1 MSCHS
6 QSHPS
11 SFTTSCFHPLNT
23 DVEQPL
29 RLNNPFRYQ
38 PHPLALLAIK
48 HVQAYI
54 SGMQTWQEE
63 VAKGKMFGVLVVE
76 NQQQQLGFLAAY
88 SGQIEGKSDWS
99 GFVPAVFDYLQP
111 QGYFKKHEE
120 QITHINALVE
130 QEETDAGYLT
140 LKKELKCLEEEAQQA
155 LAAFQNRMKV
165 AKRNRDHLRQISS
178 LSAEKE
184 AELIRESQFMKAEL
198 RRIKHRWEAVLADK
212 RAELAQHDE
221 RIRRLKDQRKQQS
234 DALQRWLFTH
244 FVMLNAQ
251 GEQRNLLDIFAETPQ
266 HVPPAGAGECCA
278 PKLLQYAYQ
287 HHYKPITMAEF
298 WWGASPKATIRH
310 HGACY
315 PACRGKCL
323 PILRFMLQGLEVD
336 DEYPDDAE
344 PMQLQVVYEDDDL
357 VVVNKPAGLLSV
369 PGRSS
374 RPSVLSI
381 LREIMPQDMP
391 LHAVHRLD
399 MATSGL
405 LIVAKNMKVYHH
417 LQAHFKAHTIQ
428 KEYIAVLD
436 GKVTQTDGSI
446 NLPLRPDLLDRPR
459 QIVDCVHGKPAVT
472 FYRVLSV
479 HQGKTL
485 LVLSPK
491 TGRTHQLRMHCA
503 HQEGL
508 NCPILG
514 DELYGHQADRLYLHA
529 ASITFIHPTSGK
541 HMTLK
546 APIPD
551 CFNNVK

>member
-1 MSCHS
+1 M
-6 QSHPS
+6 
-11 SFTTSCFHPLNT
+11 
-23 DVEQPL
+23 

-48 HVQAYI
+48 CVQEYI
-54 SGMQTWQEE
+54 PSMRTWQGE
-63 VAKGKMFGVLVVE
+63 VEKGKMFGVLVVE
-76 NQQQQLGFLAAY
+76 DQHQQLGFLAAY
-88 SGQIEGKSDWS
+88 SGQIEGKSNWA

-120 QITHINALVE
+120 QITHINAQVE
-130 QEETDAGYLT
+130 QQERDAGYLT
-140 LKKELKCLEEEAQQA
+140 LKQELKCLENEAQQA
-155 LAAFQNRMKV
+155 FAAFQNRLKE
-165 AKRNRDHLRQISS
+165 AKRKRDLLRKTSP
-178 LSAEKE
+178 LSAEEK

-198 RRIKHRWEAVLADK
+198 HRIKHRWATVLTDK
-212 RAELAQHDE
+212 RAELAQHDD
-221 RIRRLKDQRKQQS
+221 RIRRLKEERRQRS
-234 DALQRWLFTH
+234 DTLQWWLFTH
-244 FVMLNAQ
+244 FVMLNAR
-251 GEQRNLLDIFAETPQ
+251 GEQRTLLDIFAETPQ
-266 HVPPAGAGECCA
+266 RVPPAGAGECCA

-287 HHYKPITMAEF
+287 HHYKPIAMAEF
-298 WWGASPKATIRH
+298 WWGASPKTTIRH
-310 HGACY
+310 HGECY

-336 DEYPDDAE
+336 DEYPKDAE
-344 PMQLQVVYEDDDL
+344 PMQLKAVYEDDDL

-381 LREIMPQDMP
+381 LRETIPQDMP

-417 LQAHFKAHTIQ
+417 LQAQFKAHTIQ

-436 GKVTQTDGSI
+436 GEVTQKEGSI

-459 QIVDCVHGKPAVT
+459 QTVDHVHGKSAIT
-472 FYRVLSV
+472 FYHVLSV
-479 HQGKTL
+479 YQGKTL
-485 LVLSPK
+485 LALSPM

-514 DELYGHQADRLYLHA
+514 DELYGHLADRLYLHA
-529 ASITFIHPTSGK
+529 ASITFIHPTSGRR
-541 HMTLK
+541 MTLS
-546 APIPD
+546 APTPD
-551 CFNNVK
+551 CFNNIK

>member
-1 MSCHS
+1 MPNHPLL
-6 QSHPS
+6 HPS
-11 SFTTSCFHPLNT
+11 SFTTSCFHPLNAN
-23 DVEQPL
+23 VERPL

-48 HVQAYI
+48 CVQEYI
-54 SGMQTWQEE
+54 PSMRTWQGE
-63 VAKGKMFGVLVVE
+63 VERGKMFGVLVVE
-76 NQQQQLGFLAAY
+76 DQHQQLGFLAAY
-88 SGQIEGKSDWS
+88 SGQIEGKSNWA

-120 QITHINALVE
+120 RITHINALVE
-130 QEETDAGYLT
+130 HEERDAGYLAM
-140 LKKELKCLEEEAQQA
+140 KAELKCLENEAQQA
-155 LAAFQNRMKV
+155 FAAFQNRLKE
-165 AKRNRDHLRQISS
+165 AKLKRDLLRKTSP
-178 LSAEKE
+178 LSEEEE

-198 RRIKHRWEAVLADK
+198 RRIKHRWEAVLTDK
-212 RAELAQHDE
+212 RAGLAQHDD
-221 RIRRLKDQRKQQS
+221 RIGRLKEQRKQRS
-234 DALQRWLFTH
+234 DALQRWLFTN
-244 FVMLNAQ
+244 FVMLNAR
-251 GEQRNLLDIFAETPQ
+251 GEQRNLLNIFAETPQ

-287 HHYKPITMAEF
+287 HHYKPIAMAEF

-310 HGACY
+310 HGECY

-336 DEYPDDAE
+336 DEYPEDAE
-344 PMQLQVVYEDDDL
+344 PMRFQAVYEDDDL

-381 LREIMPQDMP
+381 LRETMPQDMP

-417 LQAHFKAHTIQ
+417 LQAQFKAHTIQ

-436 GKVTQTDGSI
+436 GEVTQKEGSI

-459 QIVDCVHGKPAVT
+459 QTVDHVHGKSAIT
-472 FYRVLSV
+472 FYHVLSV
-479 HQGKTL
+479 YQGKTL
-485 LVLSPK
+485 LALSPM

-514 DELYGHQADRLYLHA
+514 DELYGHLADRLYLHA
-529 ASITFIHPTSGK
+529 ASITFIHPTSGRR
-541 HMTLK
+541 MTLK
-546 APIPD
+546 APTPD
-551 CFNNVK
+551 CFNNIK

>member
-1 MSCHS
+1 MKCV
-6 QSHPS
+6 QEYIPS
-11 SFTTSCFHPLNT
+11 
-23 DVEQPL
+23 
-29 RLNNPFRYQ
+29 
-38 PHPLALLAIK
+38 
-48 HVQAYI
+48 
-54 SGMQTWQEE
+54 MQTWQEE
-63 VAKGKMFGVLVVE
+63 VERGKMFGVLVVE
-76 NQQQQLGFLAAY
+76 DQQQQLGFLAAY
-88 SGQIEGKSDWS
+88 SGQIEGKSNWA

-140 LKKELKCLEEEAQQA
+140 LKQELKCLEKEAQQA
-155 LAAFQNRMKV
+155 LAAFQNRLKE
-165 AKRNRDHLRQISS
+165 AKRKRDLLRKTSP
-178 LSAEKE
+178 LSEEEE

-198 RRIKHRWEAVLADK
+198 HRIKHRWATVLTDK
-212 RAELAQHDE
+212 RAELAQHDD
-221 RIRRLKDQRKQQS
+221 RIRRLKEERKQRS
-234 DALQRWLFTH
+234 DTLQRWLFTH
-244 FVMLNAQ
+244 FVMLNAR
-251 GEQRNLLDIFAETPQ
+251 GEQRNLLNIFTETPQ

-310 HGACY
+310 HGECY

-336 DEYPDDAE
+336 DEYPKDAE
-344 PMQLQVVYEDDDL
+344 PMQLQMVYEDGDL

-381 LREIMPQDMP
+381 LRETMPQDMP

-417 LQAHFKAHTIQ
+417 LQAQFKAHTIQ

-436 GKVTQTDGSI
+436 GEVTQKEGSI

-459 QIVDCVHGKPAVT
+459 QTVDHVHGKSAIT
-472 FYRVLSV
+472 FYHVLSV
-479 HQGKTL
+479 YQGKTL
-485 LVLSPK
+485 LALSPM

-514 DELYGHQADRLYLHA
+514 DELYGHLADRLYLHA
-529 ASITFIHPTSGK
+529 ASITFIHPTSGRR
-541 HMTLK
+541 MTLK
-546 APIPD
+546 APTPD
-551 CFNNVK
+551 CFNNIK

>member
-1 MSCHS
+1 M
-6 QSHPS
+6 
-11 SFTTSCFHPLNT
+11 
-23 DVEQPL
+23 

-184 AELIRESQFMKAEL
+184 GELIRESQFMKAEL
-198 RRIKHRWEAVLADK
+198 RRLKHRWATVLADK
-212 RAELAQHDE
+212 RAELARHDE
-221 RIRRLKDQRKQQS
+221 RMRRLKDQRKQQS

-244 FVMLNAQ
+244 FVMLNAR

-287 HHYKPITMAEF
+287 HHYMPITMAEF

-310 HGACY
+310 HGECY

-344 PMQLQVVYEDDDL
+344 PMQLQMVYEDDDL

-381 LREIMPQDMP
+381 LQEMMPQDMP

-417 LQAHFKAHTIQ
+417 LQAQFKAHTIQ

-436 GKVTQTDGSI
+436 GEVTQKNGSI
-446 NLPLRPDLLDRPR
+446 NLPLRPDFLDRPR
-459 QIVDCVHGKPAVT
+459 QMVDRVHGKSAIT
-472 FYRVLSV
+472 FYRVLAV
-479 HQGKTL
+479 YQGKTL
-485 LVLSPK
+485 LALSPM

-514 DELYGHQADRLYLHA
+514 DELYGHQGDRLYLHA

>member
-1 MSCHS
+1 M
-6 QSHPS
+6 
-11 SFTTSCFHPLNT
+11 
-23 DVEQPL
+23 
-29 RLNNPFRYQ
+29 
-38 PHPLALLAIK
+38 
-48 HVQAYI
+48 
-54 SGMQTWQEE
+54 
-63 VAKGKMFGVLVVE
+63 
-76 NQQQQLGFLAAY
+76 
-88 SGQIEGKSDWS
+88 
-99 GFVPAVFDYLQP
+99 
-111 QGYFKKHEE
+111 
-120 QITHINALVE
+120 
-130 QEETDAGYLT
+130 
-140 LKKELKCLEEEAQQA
+140 
-155 LAAFQNRMKV
+155 
-165 AKRNRDHLRQISS
+165 
-178 LSAEKE
+178 
-184 AELIRESQFMKAEL
+184 
-198 RRIKHRWEAVLADK
+198 ADK
-212 RAELAQHDE
+212 RAELAQYDE

-244 FVMLNAQ
+244 FVMLNAR

-266 HVPPAGAGECCA
+266 HIPPAGAGECCA

-310 HGACY
+310 HGECY

-344 PMQLQVVYEDDDL
+344 PMQLHVVYEDDDL

-374 RPSVLSI
+374 RSSVLSI

-417 LQAHFKAHTIQ
+417 LQAQFKAHTIQ

-436 GKVTQTDGSI
+436 GEVTQKDGSI

-459 QIVDCVHGKPAVT
+459 QIVDRVHGKPAIT

-485 LVLSPK
+485 LALSPM

-529 ASITFIHPTSGK
+529 ASITFIHPTSSK
-541 HMTLK
+541 HMTLN

-551 CFNNVK
+551 CFNNIK

>member
-1 MSCHS
+1 M
-6 QSHPS
+6 
-11 SFTTSCFHPLNT
+11 
-23 DVEQPL
+23 
-29 RLNNPFRYQ
+29 RLNNPFHYQ
-38 PHPLALLAIK
+38 PHPLALMAMK
-48 HVQAYI
+48 HVQEYI
-54 SGMQTWQEE
+54 QGMQRWQEE
-63 VAKGKMFGVLVVE
+63 VEKGKMFGVLVVE

-88 SGQIEGKSDWS
+88 SGQIEGKSDWA

-111 QGYFKKHEE
+111 HGYFKKHEE

-130 QEETDAGYLT
+130 QEEADVGYLA
-140 LKKELKCLEEEAQQA
+140 LKEALKCLEEEAQQA
-155 LAAFQNRMKV
+155 LAAFQNRLKE
-165 AKRNRDHLRQISS
+165 AKRKRDHLRKTSS
-178 LSAEKE
+178 LSMEKE

-198 RRIKHRWEAVLADK
+198 RRIKHRW
-212 RAELAQHDE
+212 
-221 RIRRLKDQRKQQS
+221 
-234 DALQRWLFTH
+234 
-244 FVMLNAQ
+244 
-251 GEQRNLLDIFAETPQ
+251 
-266 HVPPAGAGECCA
+266 
-278 PKLLQYAYQ
+278 AYQ

-310 HGACY
+310 HGECY

-344 PMQLQVVYEDDDL
+344 PMQLQMVYEDDDL

-374 RPSVLSI
+374 RSSVLSI
-381 LREIMPQDMP
+381 LQEMMPQDMP

-417 LQAHFKAHTIQ
+417 LQAQFKAHTIQ

-436 GKVTQTDGSI
+436 GEVTPKDGSI

-459 QIVDCVHGKPAVT
+459 QIVDRVHGKPAIT

-485 LVLSPK
+485 LALSPM

-541 HMTLK
+541 HMTLN